1 MSIYRHYKG
10 GLYFVEGYATKFSD
24 ALHDKSKI
32 TVEVVAKAKYEPTLQ
47 EVDVL
52 LVYDSS
58 VKSTYYSYN
67 DENINGV
74 MVFYRGLDGQYW
86 LRPKEDFHE
95 EVEVTDVEIEDTYH
109 TPRFER
115 VSGEYLF
122 DTISELLNQKM

>member
-10 GLYFVEGYATKFSD
+10 GLYFVEGFATKFSD
-24 ALHDKSKI
+24 TFYDKSKI

-58 VKSTYYSYN
+58 VKSTYYSY
-67 DENINGV
+67 DDKNINGV

-86 LRPKEDFHE
+86 LRPREIFHE
-95 EVEVTDVEIEDTYH
+95 EVEVSDDGMGDTYF

-115 VSGEYLF
+115 VDGEYLF